1 MARAILALGGNIG
14 DVTAAF
20 VAALDALQKGGADVM
35 AASSIYRTPP
45 WGVTDQPDFLN
56 MAVLVET
63 RLYAQEL
70 LALCLDIERQSGRV
84 RDLRWGPRKID
95 IDIVTY
101 GDARIAE
108 PNLNVP
114 HPHAHERAFV
124 LVPLAEIAPKQK
136 IGDTPVIALLADV
149 DASGIMCDAQTTQS
163 LRVAGY

>member
-1 MARAILALGGNIG
+1 MTRALLALGGNLG

-20 VAALDALQKGGADVM
+20 VAALDALQKGGAHVM
-35 AASSIYRTPP
+35 ATSSIYRTPP

-56 MAVLVET
+56 MAAMVET
-63 RLYAQEL
+63 HLSAQEL

-84 RDLRWGPRKID
+84 REQRWGPRNID

-101 GDARIAE
+101 GDARIDE
-108 PNLNVP
+108 PHLNVP

-124 LVPLAEIAPKQK
+124 LVPLAEIAPKEK
-136 IGDTPVIALLADV
+136 IAERPVIALLADMDV
-149 DASGIMCDAQTTQS
+149 SGVMCDAQATQS